1 MTMSHTDLGLSFSL
15 HLRSTALRM
24 FWLVWCLPLPCTTL
38 HSNWLGARL
47 VHACMCAAFRLRTL
61 GLICICDC
69 QADTPK
75 RNYICLYDRHA
86 RNVHTHLRLGKRTI
100 ATLAHGHNRKMPF
113 ACTPGSVFVFQ
124 VTNNC
129 TCCFFKTRGPFFKQC
144 KHTTLSTAMT
154 FCHQPGMLPARG
166 SHAVIV
172 LLCEVHL
179 CGYTH
184 CKKRLEPIQVS
195 DHHGERRRPDPRPR
209 QEHDCSAGADVI
221 GVSCISCL
229 LEARDMDA
237 LHHEHNRS
245 ARLLSRTQLHP
256 NA

>member
-1 MTMSHTDLGLSFSL
+1 MPETCTHIFALGNGQLQHWRMVIIEKCRSH
-15 HLRSTALRM
+15 
-24 FWLVWCLPLPCTTL
+24 V
-38 HSNWLGARL
+38 RL
-47 VHACMCAAFRLRTL
+47 AAFS
-61 GLICICDC
+61 
-69 QADTPK
+69 
-75 RNYICLYDRHA
+75 
-86 RNVHTHLRLGKRTI
+86 
-100 ATLAHGHNRKMPF
+100 F
-113 ACTPGSVFVFQ
+113 FQ
-124 VTNNC
+124 VSNNC
-129 TCCFFKTRGPFFKQC
+129 TYCFFKTRGPFFKQC